1 MSSKEIQSLLTER
14 AGYVARGLKD
24 RIASVDDALRAAGY
38 VKEVASVL
46 PPAEIA
52 TAPKVVRKRVAGNG
66 DN

>member
-24 RIASVDDALRAAGY
+24 RIASVDDALRVAGY

-46 PPAEIA
+46 PPAETA
-52 TAPKVVRKRVAGNG
+52 SAPKVVRKRVAGNG